1 MKHLI
6 YFGVLSII
14 TLIYSMHAGSKTAGV
29 VLYIFHFISFILLVV
44 AYIIL

>member
-14 TLIYSMHAGSKTAGV
+14 LLIYSIHSESKILGV
-29 VLYIFHFISFILLVV
+29 VLYIFHIISIICLIM
-44 AYIIL
+44 AYAIQ